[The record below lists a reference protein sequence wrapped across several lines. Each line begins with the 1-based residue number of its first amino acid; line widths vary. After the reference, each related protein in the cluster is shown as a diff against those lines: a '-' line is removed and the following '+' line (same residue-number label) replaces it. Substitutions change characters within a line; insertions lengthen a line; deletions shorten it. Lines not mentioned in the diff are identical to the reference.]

1 MTVLETVMWSILW
14 AVQLSVQ
21 LLCKSLIYVCIIH
34 ARTGVFQRWTEDL
47 YWRSGINMAQ
57 KFHKCFQFCNYC
69 MSLIISGSSI
79 GHCHLVALKDS
90 NSDAGGTWGVR
101 VNHLTQMYCPGPV
114 VWSSVHVAA
123 QLVSVLWMLAAC
135 KEMFYQ
141 AHRKQI
147 IESGFRLKWVV
158 LWVPSKCPC
167 SGKRGEMC
175 YVSYMPIKT
184 AGIFN
189 S

>member
-21 LLCKSLIYVCIIH
+21 LLCKSLIYVCVIH
-34 ARTGVFQRWTEDL
+34 ARRGVFQRWTEDL

-90 NSDAGGTWGVR
+90 SSDAGGTWGVR
-101 VNHLTQMYCPGPV
+101 VNHLTQTYCPGLV
-114 VWSSVHVAA
+114 VWSSVHVHSLY
-123 QLVSVLWMLAAC
+123 QCCECLLLA
-135 KEMFYQ
+135 
-141 AHRKQI
+141 RKCSI
-147 IESGFRLKWVV
+147 RLTENK
-158 LWVPSKCPC
+158 
-167 SGKRGEMC
+167 
-175 YVSYMPIKT
+175 
-184 AGIFN
+184 
-189 S
+189 